1 MRKQVQRLGVTY
13 PVVLDND
20 LAMWDALE
28 NDAWPATYL
37 IDREGSIRHVHRGE
51 THEGSPEAR
60 AFESVLSA
68 LLKER

>member
-1 MRKQVQRLGVTY
+1 VTY

-20 LAMWDALE
+20 LAMWDALQ
-28 NDAWPATYL
+28 NVAWPATYL
-37 IDREGSIRHVHRGE
+37 IDRKGSIRVIYRGE

-60 AFESVLSA
+60 AFESELSA